1 MGKLNIAHHK
11 SYHPYRRDNIE
22 RVRRDEEEARL
33 LEAAKEGKVVVA
45 VRDMRFEI
53 LLLLILQLQ
62 DAEARIELLRQRA
75 GLASQSKAPVDDIDT
90 SSGAGPSSLTSGGHI
105 NLFEDLERV
114 CFNLVLR
121 IVFG

>member
-33 LEAAKEGKVVVA
+33 LEAAKEGKMVVA

-114 CFNLVLR
+114 CCNLVLR